1 MENKYQ
7 PFWFSEAIAAE
18 TQLNIRQL
26 ENQIQSDICIVGGGY
41 TGLWT
46 ALQLKKKQPSLNIVL
61 IEKELCGSG
70 ASGRNGGCMIPLT
83 TKFSTMKKIIGER
96 DAMNMVT
103 ASESALFKIKDFCDE
118 HNIDAQ
124 IRIDGG
130 LYTATNKTHEG
141 VLDNLIQNLKTSNI
155 NSLNRMPKAEI
166 QKKAG
171 SLKHIDGYFSPLSG
185 SLQPGLLVRGMKK
198 VAEKKGVII
207 YENTAMINLEENNKI
222 VINTK
227 KGSITCNKLVIAI
240 NAWTPRHFPFLSRS
254 VILVSSDMIIS
265 DRIPEQ
271 LHRIGLKDGIVVLD
285 SCLFTHYYR
294 TTHDGR
300 LMFGKGGNLFS
311 FNNKVVD
318 AYNGPSLY
326 EKFLKNSFKD
336 FFPSLSEIPIIKS
349 WNGPSERTKTGFP
362 FFGYLKNNKNI
373 VYGFGYSGN
382 GILPSYVGG
391 DILSDMILEEDN
403 HWTKSNFCK
412 GPLDFFPPEPFRW
425 IGAMTIRNAVRRK
438 EKAENMG
445 LEPWWIDTKLAK
457 LATSVGRL
465 DKTSY

>member
-1 MENKYQ
+1 MKNKYQ
-7 PFWFSEAIAAE
+7 PFWFSEAIASE

-26 ENQIQSDICIVGGGY
+26 ENKIQSDICIVGGGY

-185 SLQPGLLVRGMKK
+185 SVQPGLLVRGMKK
-198 VAEKKGVII
+198 VAEKR
-207 YENTAMINLEENNKI
+207 A
-222 VINTK
+222 
-227 KGSITCNKLVIAI
+227 
-240 NAWTPRHFPFLSRS
+240 
-254 VILVSSDMIIS
+254 
-265 DRIPEQ
+265 
-271 LHRIGLKDGIVVLD
+271 
-285 SCLFTHYYR
+285 
-294 TTHDGR
+294 
-300 LMFGKGGNLFS
+300 
-311 FNNKVVD
+311 
-318 AYNGPSLY
+318 
-326 EKFLKNSFKD
+326 
-336 FFPSLSEIPIIKS
+336 
-349 WNGPSERTKTGFP
+349 
-362 FFGYLKNNKNI
+362 
-373 VYGFGYSGN
+373 
-382 GILPSYVGG
+382 
-391 DILSDMILEEDN
+391 
-403 HWTKSNFCK
+403 
-412 GPLDFFPPEPFRW
+412 
-425 IGAMTIRNAVRRK
+425 
-438 EKAENMG
+438 
-445 LEPWWIDTKLAK
+445 
-457 LATSVGRL
+457 
-465 DKTSY
+465 